1 MKSPEQLTLGQ
12 RIMLTL
18 LIVLS
23 ILFALALFGYLTG
36 RWEQADAAVSSVQVP
51 IDPRH
56 ERKFIDLD
64 RAAIEEAYRDQIQ
77 HLFEIWMKDD
87 TGQPARAVKGAKQ
100 ARKAF
105 ADSMDAIDERE
116 RLLKETTK

>member
-1 MKSPEQLTLGQ
+1 MTVGQ
-12 RIMLTL
+12 RLVLTIV
-18 LIVLS
+18 IVLI
-23 ILFALALFGYLTG
+23 ILFALAAFGYFGG
-36 RWEQADAAVSSVQVP
+36 RWEEPAAAAVQVP

-64 RAAIEEAYRDQIQ
+64 RVAIAEAYRDQIQ
-77 HLFEIWMKDD
+77 HLFEVWMKDD
-87 TGQPARAVKGAKQ
+87 TGQPARAIKGAKQ

-116 RLLKETTK
+116 KQLEQRR

>member
-1 MKSPEQLTLGQ
+1 MKPLEHYSIGQ
-12 RIMLTL
+12 RIAITFI
-18 LIVLS
+18 IVLV
-23 ILFALALFGYLTG
+23 ILFGLAFIGWVTG
-36 RWEQADAAVSSVQVP
+36 GWEAPAAVQVP

-77 HLFEIWMKDD
+77 HLFEVWMKDD
-87 TGQPARAVKGAKQ
+87 SGQPARAVKGARQ

-116 RLLKETTK
+116 RQLKEMQR